1 MKYRKLGR
9 TDIEVSEICLG
20 TMTWGGQNSEADAC
34 EQLDYA
40 VDAGI
45 NFIDTAELYA
55 VPACA
60 ETYTLTEQ
68 YIGRWLK
75 KRGRRDDLI
84 IATKVTGRATF
95 DYMRPKGQAPDLTPE
110 QIRHALDGS
119 LKRLQ
124 SDYVDLYQL
133 HWPSR
138 TVNVFDVRSFPLRA
152 PKHDGVPI
160 AETLGALGELVAAGK
175 IRHIGLS
182 NETPWGTM
190 EFLRIA
196 EREGLPRMVSVQN
209 VYSILNSTYELGMA
223 EVSLREDVGLLAY
236 SPLAAGPAVGQVPG
250 RQAAGRSPDDSFPA
264 LLCPLRG
271 PGDRRLRAGGAAAGR
286 RMQVAGHPAGDRLYT
301 VRKLR
306 YRLNHRGDFDGA
318 AKVQHRR
325 DRRADQRRGCRPAG
339 CNLQPAPQPLRLVQP
354 QVRSQKVDGS
364 AGRAAQLLCDLARLV
379 GCGRRVF
386 AQLL

>member
-9 TDIEVSEICLG
+9 TDLKVSEICLG
-20 TMTWGGQNSEADAC
+20 TMTWGEQNSEADAC

-45 NFIDTAELYA
+45 NFIDTAELYST
-55 VPACA
+55 PMKA

-75 KRGRRDDLI
+75 KRNRRDDLI
-84 IATKVTGRATF
+84 IATKVTGKAAF
-95 DYMRPKGQAPDLTPE
+95 IDYMRPDGQTPDLTPE

-124 SDYVDLYQL
+124 TDYIDLYQL

-138 TVNVFDVRSFPLRA
+138 TVNMFDVRSFPLRA
-152 PKHDGVPI
+152 PKNDGVPI

-196 EREGLPRMVSVQN
+196 ERENLPRPVSVQN

-236 SPLAAGPAVGQVPG
+236 SPLAAGLLSGKYIDGKRPSGARMTLYPHYFTRYEDREIDACVREVQQLAAECDLPVTRLAIAYTLYGNFVTASIVGATSLEQLKCNI
-250 RQAAGRSPDDSFPA
+250 AATDVTISDEVAGKLVKICNRHRSPCS
-264 LLCPLRG
+264 
-271 PGDRRLRAGGAAAGR
+271 
-286 RMQVAGHPAGDRLYT
+286 
-301 VRKLR
+301 
-306 YRLNHRGDFDGA
+306 
-318 AKVQHRR
+318 
-325 DRRADQRRGCRPAG
+325 
-339 CNLQPAPQPLRLVQP
+339 
-354 QVRSQKVDGS
+354 
-364 AGRAAQLLCDLARLV
+364 
-379 GCGRRVF
+379 
-386 AQLL
+386 